1 MTKKEMAEI
10 IAIMQSNYPDDFK
23 GMSDNA
29 MNGKINL
36 WLMQF
41 RDDQYSD
48 VLAAV
53 MAHIATDTNRFM
65 PPVGV
70 IKAKL
75 AEIRQPENLTEAEAW
90 NIVLQAMVGASMSPS
105 SRKFRDGVLDSRTS
119 AEINFERMPE
129 IVQRIV
135 GSPRQLAE
143 WAAME
148 AETVQS
154 VVASNF
160 QRSYKVRAA
169 KEREYL
175 CLPSNVRQ
183 AVEQIAAG
191 MKQMPALTEG
201 EVL

>member
-1 MTKKEMAEI
+1 MNKKETAEI
-10 IAIMQSNYPDDFK
+10 FTILQANYPDFSRNW
-23 GMSDNA
+23 SDTVISA
-29 MNGKINL
+29 KINL
-36 WLMQF
+36 WHMQF
-41 RDDQYSD
+41 QDDDYKE

-53 MAHIATDTNRFM
+53 MAHIANDTKREM

-75 AEIRQPENLTEAEAW
+75 AEIRQPETMTPHEAW
-90 NIVLQAMVGASMSPS
+90 MRISEALRNGIYGAQKEFDALPPLLQKM
-105 SRKFRDGVLDSRTS
+105 
-119 AEINFERMPE
+119 
-129 IVQRIV
+129 V
-135 GSPRQLAE
+135 GSPTQLKE
-143 WAAME
+143 WAMMD
-148 AETVQS
+148 AEVVQS

-160 QRSYKVRAA
+160 RRSYEVRAA

-175 CLPSNVRQ
+175 SLPSNVRQ

>member
-1 MTKKEMAEI
+1 MTKKEIAEI
-10 IAIMQSNYPDDFK
+10 LAIMQSNYPDDFK
-23 GMSDNA
+23 GMSDAA

-75 AEIRQPENLTEAEAW
+75 AEIRQPETMTPHEAW
-90 NIVLQAMVGASMSPS
+90 MRISEALRNGIYGAQKEFDALPPLLQKM
-105 SRKFRDGVLDSRTS
+105 
-119 AEINFERMPE
+119 
-129 IVQRIV
+129 V
-135 GSPRQLAE
+135 GSPTQLKE
-143 WAAME
+143 WAMMD
-148 AETVQS
+148 AEVVQS

-160 QRSYKVRAA
+160 RRSYEVRAA

-175 CLPSNVRQ
+175 SLPSNVRQ